1 MTLDGLRLTAFTD
14 AHEVGG
20 AEISLANL
28 LAALDPTI
36 EARVMGTDRSVIER
50 VAAGRPGTAT
60 ILTPPIRGL
69 RDVGAMIATRR
80 SIAADRPDI
89 LHVSLASP
97 WACRYAI
104 LAAATVPGVR
114 AVAVEQLVLPLPTA
128 RVRLLKRLTA
138 RRLAAHVAVG
148 TASARAV
155 ERDAGLPAGSVRTI
169 HNGVPDRPV
178 PAPDPGAPHPA
189 VVTLAR
195 LDAVKGLDVLVR
207 AVAAIPD
214 LHATVVGR
222 GPERD
227 ALTREAAALGVAD
240 RFHLVGWR
248 DDPMAALAD
257 ADLFVL
263 ASRAEGLPLSIAEAM
278 LAGRAVVA
286 TDVGS
291 VREIVEDGVTG
302 LLVRPDDAEALTAA
316 IRALLDDPTRRAA
329 LAGAARARAAA
340 EFTADA
346 MARRYEALYD
356 EVLAGIGTARP

>member
-1 MTLDGLRLTAFTD
+1 MTLDGLRLTVFTD

-36 EARVMGTDRSVIER
+36 EVNVMGTDRAVIER
-50 VAAGRPGTAT
+50 VATARPGAAT
-60 ILTPPIRGL
+60 ILTPTVRGL
-69 RDVGAMIATRR
+69 RDIGALLATRR
-80 SIAADRPDI
+80 AIAADRPDI
-89 LHVSLASP
+89 LHVSLSTP

-104 LAAATVPGVR
+104 LAATTVPGVR
-114 AVAVEQLVLPLPTA
+114 TIAVEQLVLPIPTG
-128 RVRLLKRLTA
+128 RVRLLKRLTS

-155 ERDAGLPAGSVRTI
+155 ERYAGLPVGSVRTI
-169 HNGVPDRPV
+169 HNGVPDRAV
-178 PAPDPGAPHPA
+178 PPPDPTAPHPA

-207 AVAAIPD
+207 AVAAVPG

-227 ALTREAAALGVAD
+227 PLTREADALGIAG

-248 DDPMAALAD
+248 DDAVAALAD
-257 ADLFVL
+257 ADVFVL
-263 ASRAEGLPLSIAEAM
+263 PSRAEGLPLSIAEAM
-278 LAGRAVVA
+278 LAGCAVVA

-302 LLVRPDDAEALTAA
+302 LLVRPDDAAALTAA
-316 IRALLDDPTRRAA
+316 IRSLLDDPTRRADMVE
-329 LAGAARARAAA
+329 RARLRASA
-340 EFTADA
+340 EFTIDA
-346 MARRYEALYD
+346 MVGRYEALYD
-356 EVLAGIGTARP
+356 EVRSDARGTAP